1 MDDPN
6 SIRDWFERRDID
18 GSYKNRERIF
28 RNCGWSDYRG
38 TPEQNTAM
46 LNLLKSRYGY

>member
-1 MDDPN
+1 MNDPN
-6 SIRDWFERRDID
+6 SIRDWFERHGID

-28 RNCGWSDYRG
+28 REAGWSNYRG

-46 LNLLKSRYGY
+46 LNYLKCRFGP